1 MESMLAFGESAL
13 IVVIGLI
20 VRLLIAVVGLA
31 AICLPIVAFYA
42 VWQWAGRLRDTARGL
57 ARVGTLT
64 WRQDA
69 AYAPW
74 HTWLAPAG
82 AGLARVGLD
91 ALAQRLLP
99 RVTRIEMV
107 APGTALAEGDVVA
120 RVECGDRAAAVLA
133 PAAGLVVATNDEV
146 RHDPDLLRRDCYH
159 RGWIALVAPA
169 ADEAPRLARGARARA
184 WLAEE
189 ERRLHRA
196 FEHELG
202 LAVADGGE
210 LVGSPASIVPPDRWA
225 RLVQAFL
232 GRGTT
237 DEPGWT
243 ALPQDTGAETCH

>member
-13 IVVIGLI
+13 IVIIGLI

-42 VWQWAGRLRDTARGL
+42 VWQWVGRLRDSARGL

-64 WRQDA
+64 WREDA

-82 AGLARVGLD
+82 AGLAHVGLD
-91 ALAQRLLP
+91 GLAQRLLP
-99 RVTRIEMV
+99 RVTRVEVV
-107 APGTALAEGDVVA
+107 APGTTLAEGDIVA
-120 RVECGDRAAAVLA
+120 RVECGDRTATVRA

-146 RHDPDLLRRDCYH
+146 RHDPDLLRRDGYH
-159 RGWIALVAPA
+159 RGWLALVAPA
-169 ADEAPRLARGARARA
+169 AEDAPRLARAAQARA

-189 ERRLHRA
+189 DRRLHRA
-196 FEHELG
+196 FEYELG

-210 LVGSPASIVPPDRWA
+210 LVGSPAAIVPPDRWA

-232 GRGTT
+232 GRSTQ
-237 DEPGWT
+237 DDPGW
-243 ALPQDTGAETCH
+243 AAQP

>member
-1 MESMLAFGESAL
+1 MESMLAFGESVL

-20 VRLLIAVVGLA
+20 VRLLIAAAGLA

-42 VWQWAGRLRDTARGL
+42 VWQWAGRVRDHARGL

-64 WRQDA
+64 WREDA

-91 ALAQRLLP
+91 GLAQKLLP
-99 RVTRIEMV
+99 RVTRVEIA
-107 APGTALAEGDVVA
+107 APGTQFAEGDVVA
-120 RVECGDRAAAVLA
+120 RVECGDRATTVLA
-133 PAAGLVVATNDEV
+133 PTGGLVVATNDDV
-146 RHDPDLLRRDCYH
+146 RRDPELLRRDAYN
-159 RGWIALVAPA
+159 RGWLALIAPA
-169 ADEAPRLARGARARA
+169 AEGAQRLLRGEQARA

-189 ERRLHRA
+189 ERRLQRT

-210 LVGSPASIVPPDRWA
+210 LVGSPANVVPPDRWA

-232 GRGTT
+232 SRAGSGS
-237 DEPGWT
+237 E
-243 ALPQDTGAETCH
+243 

>member
-42 VWQWAGRLRDTARGL
+42 VWQWAGRLRDSARGL

-64 WRQDA
+64 WREDA

-82 AGLARVGLD
+82 AGLARVGID
-91 ALAQRLLP
+91 AIAQKLLP
-99 RVTRIEMV
+99 RVTRVEMA
-107 APGTALAEGDVVA
+107 APGTTLAEGDVVA
-120 RVECGDRAAAVLA
+120 RVECGDRATTVLA
-133 PAAGLVVATNDEV
+133 PAGGLVVAVNDDV
-146 RHDPDLLRRDCYH
+146 KRDPDLLRRDTYN
-159 RGWIALVAPA
+159 RGWIALVAPVA
-169 ADEAPRLARGARARA
+169 AGAERLVRGVQART
-184 WLAEE
+184 WLAQE

-210 LVGSPASIVPPDRWA
+210 LVGSPASVVPPDRWA
-225 RLVQAFL
+225 RLVQDFL
-232 GRGTT
+232 GRSTQ
-237 DEPGWT
+237 DDLGWT
-243 ALPQDTGAETCH
+243 ARPLGTEA

>member
-42 VWQWAGRLRDTARGL
+42 VWQWAGRLRDSARGL
-57 ARVGTLT
+57 ARAGTLT
-64 WRQDA
+64 WRPDA

-91 ALAQRLLP
+91 ALAQKLLP
-99 RVTRIEMV
+99 RVTRVEM
-107 APGTALAEGDVVA
+107 AAAGTTLAAGDVVA
-120 RVECGDRAAAVLA
+120 RVECGDRAATVLA
-133 PAAGLVVATNDEV
+133 PAAGLVVATNDEL
-146 RHDPDLLRRDCYH
+146 RHDPDLLRRDGYH
-159 RGWIALVAPA
+159 RGWLALVAPA
-169 ADEAPRLARGARARA
+169 AEDTPRLARGAQARA
-184 WLAEE
+184 WLADED
-189 ERRLHRA
+189 RRLGLA

-210 LVGSPASIVPPDRWA
+210 LVGSPASILPPDRWA
-225 RLVQAFL
+225 RLVEAFL
-232 GRGTT
+232 GQGTPG
-237 DEPGWT
+237 DPGWT
-243 ALPQDTGAETCH
+243 TPLQDRRTEREH